1 MARAR
6 TAALPLLL
14 LAVSAWAF
22 LILCSPS
29 KTEAFVG
36 LRGAD
41 SALSAATMEIRQRA
55 PEAMQARTGA
65 RGGAGEIGMDE
76 GTYVL
81 GITLLFFASVAA
93 NAQGFFNAW

>member
-14 LAVSAWAF
+14 LAASAWAL

-29 KTEAFVG
+29 EPEAFVG
-36 LRGAD
+36 LRGAA
-41 SALSAATMEIRQRA
+41 SA
-55 PEAMQARTGA
+55 PKQASGGA

-76 GTYVL
+76 GTYVI
-81 GITLLFFASVAA
+81 GITVLFFASVAA
-93 NAQGFFNAW
+93 NGAGFFGPW